1 MYCAWV
7 LKVNCKLLGMCIRW
21 GNRKVGRS
29 ERLKRRSGRRRERER
44 GGRKGR
50 EKEEV
55 TERES

>member
-1 MYCAWV
+1 M
-7 LKVNCKLLGMCIRW
+7 
-21 GNRKVGRS
+21 
-29 ERLKRRSGRRRERER
+29 KRRSGRRRERER